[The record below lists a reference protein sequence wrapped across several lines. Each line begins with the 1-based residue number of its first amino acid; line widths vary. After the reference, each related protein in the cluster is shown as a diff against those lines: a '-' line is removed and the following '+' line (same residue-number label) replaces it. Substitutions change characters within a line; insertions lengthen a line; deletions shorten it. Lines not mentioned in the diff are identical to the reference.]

1 MKIWVYAIWILSFL
15 MWVVTIILEYISSKA
30 KEEKQVDSITFYSYL
45 TIIFLLFTMIG
56 AVLLNL
62 WR

>member
-1 MKIWVYAIWILSFL
+1 MKIWTFVIWIISVI
-15 MWVVTIILEYISSKA
+15 MWIITIILGHISSK
-30 KEEKQVDSITFYSYL
+30 KEKKQIDSTTFYSYL
-45 TIIFLLFTMIG
+45 TIVFLLFMMIG

>member
-1 MKIWVYAIWILSFL
+1 MKIWVYAIWILSFS
-15 MWVVTIILEYISSKA
+15 MWVVTIILEYVSSKA
-30 KEEKQVDSITFYSYL
+30 KEEKQVDSIIFYSYL

>member
-1 MKIWVYAIWILSFL
+1 MKIWVYAIWILSFS
-15 MWVVTIILEYISSKA
+15 MWVVTIILEYVSSKA
-30 KEEKQVDSITFYSYL
+30 KKEKQVDSITFYSYL